1 MTKIT
6 ADFILEK
13 MAEAVRNKEAQFDAQ
28 FWLDSGQKLN
38 LLLGE
43 EQDLLFALQQEV
55 AKLKLMYFEGQE
67 KRNVSEARMR
77 VEASDEYRKMRTQ
90 EAKCKRIEEF
100 IRLAKKCVDV
110 AGGY

>member
-1 MTKIT
+1 MNKIT
-6 ADFILEK
+6 ADFILET
-13 MAEAVRNKEAQFDAQ
+13 MAEKVRNKEAQFDAQ

-43 EQDLLFALQQEV
+43 EQDLLFTLQQEV
-55 AKLKLMYFEGQE
+55 AKLKLMYFESQE
-67 KRNVSEARMR
+67 KRNVSEAKMR
-77 VEASDEYRKMRTQ
+77 VEASEEYRKMRIQ

-110 AGGY
+110 ASGF